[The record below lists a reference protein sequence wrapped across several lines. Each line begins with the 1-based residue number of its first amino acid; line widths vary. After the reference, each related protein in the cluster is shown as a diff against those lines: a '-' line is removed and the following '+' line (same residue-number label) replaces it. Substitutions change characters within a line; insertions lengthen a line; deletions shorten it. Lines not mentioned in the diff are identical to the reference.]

1 MILYIY
7 LSIIILMTSIN
18 PYIKKEITKKIDKYT
33 FIAITSL
40 FVFFINIAYL
50 YNNNFEIKNIYKID
64 QKNIINCFI
73 VSLFSIVPSLL
84 YLNLIQKNDIS
95 YLNPILKPIGLL
107 VTSLIGI
114 YYFNEKIKKNE
125 IIGGVLILIGM
136 NIFLKK

>member
-33 FIAITSL
+33 FIAITSI

-50 YNNNFEIKNIYKID
+50 YNNKFEIKKIYKID

-84 YLNLIQKNDIS
+84 YLNLIQNNDIS

-114 YYFNEKIKKNE
+114 YYFNETITKNQ
-125 IIGGVLILIGM
+125 IIGGLLILTGM